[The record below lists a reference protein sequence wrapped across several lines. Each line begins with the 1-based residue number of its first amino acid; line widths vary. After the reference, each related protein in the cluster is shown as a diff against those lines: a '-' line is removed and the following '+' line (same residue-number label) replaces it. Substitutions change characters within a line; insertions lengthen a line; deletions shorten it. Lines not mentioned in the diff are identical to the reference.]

1 MTLKLTIDTARWRQ
15 HLDGVK
21 GEVPGL
27 VPVMKGNGYG
37 FTNAELAR
45 EAHRLGS
52 PVVAVGVPQ
61 EVDALRVAGYQGDVV
76 ILNPFNEFDLAS
88 IAALTDETVITT
100 VSRLDDVARV
110 AEMAPGTAVL
120 IEVETSMHRHGI
132 PVDAIDGLDLSGLD
146 VRGWTVHLPASGDV
160 EEARRLADA
169 IARHPEGPKGVWFSH
184 LGFVDYRRLS
194 DELTIPVRLRVGTR
208 LWLGAKDAYRATGT
222 VLDVHQLPKGT
233 PVGYHGHP
241 TPAGGWI
248 VVISGGTAH
257 GVALAAPATAHS
269 FKQRLI
275 PIAEAIQE
283 FRGRVTSPFTV
294 AGKKRP
300 FAEPPHMHSSLV
312 FVDGPGAPAA
322 VGDEVPVTVRM
333 TTTHFDAIVWQ

>member
-1 MTLKLTIDTARWRQ
+1 MLKLTIDTARWRT
-15 HLDGVK
+15 HLDEVK
-21 GEVPGL
+21 DQVPGL

-45 EAHRLGS
+45 EAHRLGAD
-52 PVVAVGVPQ
+52 VVAVGVPQ

-76 ILNPFNEFDLAS
+76 VLNPFNAFDLGAV
-88 IAALTDETVITT
+88 AALTDETVITT
-100 VSRLDDVARV
+100 VSRIDDIHHL
-110 AEMAPGTAVL
+110 AEVAPGTAVL
-120 IEVETSMHRHGI
+120 IEIETSMHRHGI
-132 PVDAIDGLDLSGLD
+132 PKEAIDGLDLSGLD
-146 VRGWTVHLPASGDV
+146 VRGWTVHLPAAGSI
-160 EEARRLADA
+160 EEARELATA
-169 IARHPEGPKGVWFSH
+169 IAKHPEGGKGVWFSH

-194 DELTIPVRLRVGTR
+194 DQLDIPTRLRVGTR
-208 LWLGAKDAYRATGT
+208 LWLGAKDAYKATGT

-241 TPAGGWI
+241 TPSDGWI

-275 PIAEAIQE
+275 PFAEAVQE

-294 AGKKRP
+294 AGKKRT

-333 TTTHFDAIVWQ
+333 TTTHFDEIVWK